1 MTPPVPE
8 QTDDEPEE
16 DDSGNDGSS
25 NGEDPKSER
34 PATGDGDG
42 DEKAGR
48 PARSPSVSDL
58 FVTNVTFNNGKLRDE
73 FFKTLSTRTSKDL
86 KRDVTKDVSEE
97 GIVESATDADS
108 SDYARQAREAEI
120 ATDKIKNEILEA
132 ERDRLR
138 QQKTQRRIFFF
149 WAIAAISGILVF
161 NGFVFSWYMD
171 ASRGTPSDAVLI
183 SWITTSIVEVI
194 GLGYIIAR
202 SLFRSQNNEDANGS
216 TADKRSRG
224 SS

>member
-1 MTPPVPE
+1 MTSSVPE
-8 QTDDEPEE
+8 PTDGEEPN
-16 DDSGNDGSS
+16 DVDSNSDGPD
-25 NGEDPKSER
+25 GAEDPASKR
-34 PATGDGDG
+34 QVAGDG
-42 DEKAGR
+42 DEKDGR
-48 PARSPSVSDL
+48 PKRSPSMSDL
-58 FVTNVTFNNGKLRDE
+58 FVTNFTIDDRKFRNELLR
-73 FFKTLSTRTSKDL
+73 TLSTRTSKDL

-97 GIVESATDADS
+97 AIVESATDADS
-108 SDYARQAREAEI
+108 TDYARQAREAEI
-120 ATDKIKNEILEA
+120 ATDQIKNQILEA

-138 QQKTQRRIFFF
+138 QQKTQRRVFFF
-149 WAIAAISGILVF
+149 WAIGAISGILIF

-216 TADKRSRG
+216 TADKRSRN